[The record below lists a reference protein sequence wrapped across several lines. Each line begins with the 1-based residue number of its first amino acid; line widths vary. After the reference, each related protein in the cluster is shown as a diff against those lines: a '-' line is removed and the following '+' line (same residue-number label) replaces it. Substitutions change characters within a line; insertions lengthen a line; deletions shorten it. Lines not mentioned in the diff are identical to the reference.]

1 VKPWA
6 REIAELTLWI
16 GYHQFWKRHRH
27 VEYPEPILEDTGT
40 IECRDAVLA
49 WDSIRHD
56 PARDRPDPTPR
67 IVHPVTGELVPDPTA
82 KLEYMEYVNPR
93 KAEWP
98 RADFIVGNPPCLG
111 RGRQRGALGDGYVD
125 ALRATYPEVSENADL
140 VMYWW
145 ERSAGAISSGAMR
158 AGLITTNSVTQRH
171 NRITV
176 EHGRSLGA
184 EIIWAIPDH
193 PWVQEEDGAAV
204 RVALTVL
211 GRSKGLATLIKV
223 DEHGS
228 LNSERAVARLN
239 SDLTAHA
246 DVASAA
252 ALPLVA
258 NIGLSSQG
266 FTLVGAGFL
275 LDAVEAQQILT
286 DDPRNAA
293 VLRPLLNGKDVSD
306 RPRGKYVVDFG
317 LMSDSEARSYPRLY
331 DLLRDRVMPTRQANG
346 RRSYAQYWWRF
357 GEPRRELRKAL
368 VGLKRSIVTLETSK
382 HRFFTFI
389 GGDFAIEHKLI
400 CIASDSSLLH
410 GILSSALHTAWALA
424 SGGRLEDRPVDQKAH
439 CFDAFAF
446 PQLIGP
452 QALAIALKADSL
464 DAHRKSA
471 LTRDPRVTMTGMYNV
486 VEKLRAGAAL
496 TPKERTIHE
505 LAACGVLRD
514 LHDELDAL
522 VAQAYG
528 WPWPM
533 EKEEILERL
542 VALHDERVA
551 EEQAGKVRWLR
562 PDYQIPRFGKDLPAG
577 GELPIPITRAAAAA
591 AAAPAAWPRTA
602 IEQLGAVKTLF
613 ATRVLGTSDV
623 IAALAG
629 ADPKLIARHL
639 ETLALMGELIRTADG
654 RYSLPAG
661 QAAASAA

>member
-1 VKPWA
+1 
-6 REIAELTLWI
+6 
-16 GYHQFWKRHRH
+16 
-27 VEYPEPILEDTGT
+27 
-40 IECRDAVLA
+40 
-49 WDSIRHD
+49 
-56 PARDRPDPTPR
+56 
-67 IVHPVTGELVPDPTA
+67 
-82 KLEYMEYVNPR
+82 
-93 KAEWP
+93 
-98 RADFIVGNPPCLG
+98 
-111 RGRQRGALGDGYVD
+111 
-125 ALRATYPEVSENADL
+125 
-140 VMYWW
+140 
-145 ERSAGAISSGAMR
+145 
-158 AGLITTNSVTQRH
+158 
-171 NRITV
+171 
-176 EHGRSLGA
+176 
-184 EIIWAIPDH
+184 
-193 PWVQEEDGAAV
+193 
-204 RVALTVL
+204 
-211 GRSKGLATLIKV
+211 
-223 DEHGS
+223 
-228 LNSERAVARLN
+228 
-239 SDLTAHA
+239 
-246 DVASAA
+246 
-252 ALPLVA
+252 
-258 NIGLSSQG
+258 
-266 FTLVGAGFL
+266 
-275 LDAVEAQQILT
+275 
-286 DDPRNAA
+286 
-293 VLRPLLNGKDVSD
+293 
-306 RPRGKYVVDFG
+306 
-317 LMSDSEARSYPRLY
+317 
-331 DLLRDRVMPTRQANG
+331 MPTRQANG

-424 SGGRLEDRPVDQKAH
+424 SGGRLEDRPVYQKAH

-471 LTRDPRVTMTGMYNV
+471 LARDPRVTMTGMYNV

-602 IEQLGAVKTLF
+602 IEQLGAVKGLF

-623 IAALAG
+623 IAAFAG
-629 ADPKLIARHL
+629 ADPKLVARHL

-654 RYSLPAG
+654 RYSLAAG
-661 QAAASAA
+661 QSAASAA